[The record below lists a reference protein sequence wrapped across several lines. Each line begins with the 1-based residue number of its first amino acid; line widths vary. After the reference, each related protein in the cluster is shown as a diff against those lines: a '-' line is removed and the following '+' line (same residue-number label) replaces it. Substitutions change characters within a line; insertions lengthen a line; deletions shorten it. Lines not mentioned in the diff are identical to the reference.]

1 MLAAC
6 NGPPSLPVWETDSYG
21 QGSRLPKNRSWTV
34 GTSQQ
39 LKVCAARP
47 HDLSLL
53 SGVYVDKGKNQ
64 LLQVVLSPLHTY
76 CVVYTLTC
84 MCVHAYNA

>member
-1 MLAAC
+1 MYMLAAC

-34 GTSQQ
+34 ETSQQ
-39 LKVCAARP
+39 LKACAARP

-53 SGVYVDKGKNQ
+53 PGVYVDEGKNQ
-64 LLQVVLSPLHTY
+64 LLQVVVY

-84 MCVHAYNA
+84 MCVHAYNT